1 MPGTEMRTALTIAGS
16 DSGGGAGIQAD
27 LKTFS
32 AYRVFGCSAVTGL
45 TAQNTCGVRAVE
57 LPAASFLTAQ
67 LAAIGEDIRI
77 DAVKTGMLATGEI
90 IRTVA
95 AAIRAFGLRNLV
107 VDPVMIAAS
116 GDALMRHEAAPVM
129 QEVLFPLATVV
140 TPNLD
145 EAGFL
150 TGRKIGT
157 EAEMRDAAVQ
167 IHGMGSEFVLMK
179 GGHLAGGAVVD
190 LLYDG
195 HEFIRRE
202 ASRVPGEFHGTG
214 CTLSSAIAAGLAR
227 GLAVREAVAAAQKYI
242 ALAIASAPAVGGG
255 RRPLNHFPDLFTP
268 PPLRPLARVDR

>member
-1 MPGTEMRTALTIAGS
+1 MAGTDMRTALSIAGS

-32 AYRVFGCSAVTGL
+32 AYRVFGLTAITGL
-45 TAQNTCGVRAVE
+45 TAQNTTGVQGVQ
-57 LPAASFLTAQ
+57 LPPTEFITAQ
-67 LAAIGEDIRI
+67 LKAVAQDIRV

-95 AAIRAFGLRNLV
+95 AGVRDLELPNLV

-116 GDALMRHEAAPVM
+116 GDALMQHEAAPVL
-129 QEVLFPLATVV
+129 QEALLPLATVV

-150 TGRKIGT
+150 VGKKILT
-157 EAEMRDAAVQ
+157 EEDMRDAARRIQ
-167 IHGMGSEFVLMK
+167 AMGPAFVLLK
-179 GGHLAGGAVVD
+179 GGHLPGERVVD

-195 HEFIRRE
+195 REFIRRE
-202 ASRVPGEFHGTG
+202 SARLPGEFHGTG

-227 GLAVREAVAAAQKYI
+227 GMAVREAVEAAQKYV
-242 ALAIASAPAVGGG
+242 ALAMAAAPAVGRG
-255 RRPLNHFPDLFTP
+255 RRPLNHFPETFVP
-268 PPLRPLARVDR
+268 PPVRPGMEAAR